1 MLRLFLLYRHETIHR
16 NLFYQIS
23 KCPDKMR
30 VAVKFAYDGRE
41 FHGYARQPQ
50 LETIEGAIVNALIKH
65 GFIEDT
71 DESHFRSASRT
82 DKGVSALCNIIAF
95 DTDISQKRILQIF
108 SNESTDIVIYGIK
121 DVVPDFNP
129 RYAKLRQYRYYIN
142 GDDIDLE
149 RAMSTAAVFTG
160 EHDFSN
166 FARVE
171 SFKNPVRIIDN
182 IVFTKDENFLVID
195 FYAQTFL
202 WHQIRRVVS
211 AIIKVEK
218 GKIEKKDVIDA
229 LENPD
234 KKVDFGLAP
243 AEPLILKNIVYDF
256 KFEYDEKPLD
266 RLNKLE
272 NQILKRLGVLFFKFQ
287 KG

>member
-1 MLRLFLLYRHETIHR
+1 
-16 NLFYQIS
+16 
-23 KCPDKMR
+23 MR

-50 LETIEGAIVNALIKH
+50 LETIEGKIVKSLIKH
-65 GFIEDT
+65 GFIGDT
-71 DESHFRSASRT
+71 VESHFRSASRT

-95 DTDISQKRILQIF
+95 DTDISKKRILQIL
-108 SNESTDIVIYGIK
+108 SNEFTDIAVYGIK

-129 RYAKLRQYRYYIN
+129 RYAKLRQYRYYLN
-142 GDDIDLE
+142 GDNIDSE
-149 RAMSTAAVFTG
+149 RAMSTANAFTG

-166 FARVE
+166 FARIE
-171 SFKNPVRIIDN
+171 SFRNPVRSIDN
-182 IVFTKDENFLVID
+182 IVFTKDGNFLVID

-218 GKIEKKDVIDA
+218 GKIEKKDIIDA
-229 LENPD
+229 LENPN

-243 AEPLILKNIVYDF
+243 AEPLILKDIVYDF
-256 KFEYDEKPLD
+256 EFEYNEK
-266 RLNKLE
+266 KLKE
-272 NQILKRLGVLFFKFQ
+272 VYNLKSLILTSKIIST
-287 KG
+287 

>member
-1 MLRLFLLYRHETIHR
+1 
-16 NLFYQIS
+16 
-23 KCPDKMR
+23 MR

-50 LETIEGAIVNALIKH
+50 LETIEGKIVKALIKH
-65 GFIEDT
+65 GFIENT
-71 DESHFRSASRT
+71 NESHFRSASRT

-95 DTDISQKRILQIF
+95 DTDISKKYILQIL
-108 SNESTDIVIYGIK
+108 SNEFTDIVVYGIK
-121 DVVPDFNP
+121 EVVPDFNP
-129 RYAKLRQYRYYIN
+129 RYAKLRQYRYYLD
-142 GDDIDLE
+142 GDDIDLK
-149 RAMSTAAVFTG
+149 RLMSTAAVFTG

-171 SFKNPVRIIDN
+171 SFKNPVRSINN
-182 IVFTKDENFLVID
+182 IVFTWEGNFLVID
-195 FYAQTFL
+195 FLAQTFL
-202 WHQIRRVVS
+202 WHQIRRIIS

-218 GKIEKKDVIDA
+218 GKIEKKNIIEA
-229 LENPD
+229 LENPN

-243 AEPLILKNIVYDF
+243 AEPLILKDIFYDF
-256 KFEYDEKPLD
+256 EFEYDENSLD

-272 NQILKRLGVLFFKFQ
+272 NQILKRLNVLFFKSQ

>member
-1 MLRLFLLYRHETIHR
+1 
-16 NLFYQIS
+16 
-23 KCPDKMR
+23 MR

-50 LETIEGAIVNALIKH
+50 LETIEGKIVKALMKH

-71 DESHFRSASRT
+71 NESRFRSASRT
-82 DKGVSALCNIIAF
+82 DKGVSALCNVIAF
-95 DTDISQKRILQIF
+95 DTDASKKRILQVL
-108 SNESTDIVIYGIK
+108 SNEFTDIVVYGIK

-129 RYAKLRQYRYYIN
+129 RYAKLRWYRYYLN
-142 GDDIDLE
+142 GDNINSE
-149 RAMSTAAVFTG
+149 RAMSTANAFTG

-171 SFKNPVRIIDN
+171 SFRNPVRSIDN
-182 IVFTKDENFLVID
+182 IVFTENRNFLVID

-202 WHQIRRVVS
+202 WHQIRRVIS

-218 GKIEKKDVIDA
+218 GKIEKKDITEA

-243 AEPLILKNIVYDF
+243 AEPLILKDIVYGSD
-256 KFEYDEKPLD
+256 FEYDEKLFD
-266 RLNKLE
+266 RLSKLE
-272 NQILKRLGVLFFKFQ
+272 DSIIKSLDVSPIKSPKS
-287 KG
+287 

>member
-1 MLRLFLLYRHETIHR
+1 
-16 NLFYQIS
+16 
-23 KCPDKMR
+23 MR
-30 VAVKFAYDGRE
+30 VAVKFAYDGKE

-50 LETIEGAIVNALIKH
+50 LETIEGKIVKALTKH

-71 DESHFRSASRT
+71 NESHFRSASRT
-82 DKGVSALCNIIAF
+82 DKGVTALCNIIAF
-95 DTDISQKRILQIF
+95 DTDISKKRILQILP
-108 SNESTDIVIYGIK
+108 NEFTDIVVYGIK

-129 RYAKLRQYRYYIN
+129 RYAKLRQYRYYLN
-142 GDDIDLE
+142 GNHIDLE

-166 FARVE
+166 FARLE
-171 SFKNPVRIIDN
+171 PFKDPVRNIDN
-182 IVFTKDENFLVID
+182 IVFTMEGNFLVID
-195 FYAQTFL
+195 LYAQTFL
-202 WHQIRRVVS
+202 WHQIRRIIS

-218 GKIEKKDVIDA
+218 GKIEKKDIIYA

-243 AEPLILKNIVYDF
+243 AEPLVLKDIVYDF
-256 KFEYDEKPLD
+256 DFEYNEKLLG

-272 NQILKRLGVLFFKFQ
+272 DSIIKNLGVSLIKSPKCQ
-287 KG
+287 N

>member
-1 MLRLFLLYRHETIHR
+1 
-16 NLFYQIS
+16 
-23 KCPDKMR
+23 MR

-50 LETIEGAIVNALIKH
+50 LETIEGKIVKALIKH

-71 DESHFRSASRT
+71 VESHFRSASRT

-95 DTDISQKRILQIF
+95 DTDISKKRILQIL
-108 SNESTDIVIYGIK
+108 SNEFTDIVVYGIK

-129 RYAKLRQYRYYIN
+129 RYAKLRRYRYYLN
-142 GDDIDLE
+142 GDNIDSE
-149 RAMSTAAVFTG
+149 RAMSTANVFTG

-166 FARVE
+166 FARIE
-171 SFKNPVRIIDN
+171 SFRNPVRSIDS
-182 IVFTKDENFLVID
+182 IVFTKDGNFLVID

-218 GKIEKKDVIDA
+218 GKIEKKDTIDA
-229 LENPD
+229 LEHPD

-243 AEPLILKNIVYDF
+243 AEPLILKDIVYDF
-256 KFEYDEKPLD
+256 EFEYNEKKLKEVYNLKSLIVEGLD
-266 RLNKLE
+266 VSPIKSP
-272 NQILKRLGVLFFKFQ
+272 KS
-287 KG
+287 

>member
-1 MLRLFLLYRHETIHR
+1 
-16 NLFYQIS
+16 
-23 KCPDKMR
+23 MR

-41 FHGYARQPQ
+41 VHGYARQPQ
-50 LETIEGAIVNALIKH
+50 LETIEGKIVKALIKH
-65 GFIEDT
+65 GFIGDT
-71 DESHFRSASRT
+71 NESHFRSASRT

-95 DTDISQKRILQIF
+95 DTDISKKRILQIL
-108 SNESTDIVIYGIK
+108 SNEFTDIVAYGIK

-129 RYAKLRQYRYYIN
+129 RYAKLRQYRYYFN
-142 GDDIDLE
+142 GDDIDLK
-149 RAMSTAAVFTG
+149 RAMSTVTVFTG

-171 SFKNPVRIIDN
+171 AFKNPVRGIDN
-182 IVFTKDENFLVID
+182 IVFTWEGNFLVID
-195 FYAQTFL
+195 FLAQTFL
-202 WHQIRRVVS
+202 WHQIRRIIS

-234 KKVDFGLAP
+234 NRVDFGLAP
-243 AEPLILKNIVYDF
+243 AGPLILKDIVYDF
-256 KFEYDEKPLD
+256 EFEHDKKSLD

-272 NQILKRLGVLFFKFQ
+272 NQILKRLDVLFFKS
-287 KG
+287 

>member
-1 MLRLFLLYRHETIHR
+1 
-16 NLFYQIS
+16 
-23 KCPDKMR
+23 MR

-50 LETIEGAIVNALIKH
+50 LETIEGTIVKALIKH

-71 DESHFRSASRT
+71 NESHFRSASRT

-95 DTDISQKRILQIF
+95 DTDISKKRILQIL
-108 SNESTDIVIYGIK
+108 SNEFTDIAVYGIK
-121 DVVPDFNP
+121 NVVPDFNP
-129 RYAKLRQYRYYIN
+129 RYAKLRQYRYYLN
-142 GDDIDLE
+142 GDNIDSE
-149 RAMSTAAVFTG
+149 RAMSTANAFTG
-160 EHDFSN
+160 GHDFSN
-166 FARVE
+166 FARIE
-171 SFKNPVRIIDN
+171 SFRNPVRSIDN
-182 IVFTKDENFLVID
+182 IVFTKDGNFLVMD

-218 GKIEKKDVIDA
+218 GKIEKKDIIEA

-243 AEPLILKNIVYDF
+243 AEPLILKDIVYDF
-256 KFEYDEKPLD
+256 EFEYNEK
-266 RLNKLE
+266 KLKELGEIE
-272 NQILKRLGVLFFKFQ
+272 NQILKRLDIRSFKSK

>member
-1 MLRLFLLYRHETIHR
+1 
-16 NLFYQIS
+16 
-23 KCPDKMR
+23 MR

-50 LETIEGAIVNALIKH
+50 LETIEGK
-65 GFIEDT
+65 DT
-71 DESHFRSASRT
+71 SESHFRSASRT

-95 DTDISQKRILQIF
+95 NTGDSKKHILQKL
-108 SNESTDIVIYGIK
+108 SNEFSDFVVCGIK
-121 DVVPDFNP
+121 NVTPDFNP
-129 RYAKLRQYRYYIN
+129 RYAKLRWYRYYLN
-142 GDDIDLE
+142 RGGIDLE
-149 RAMSTAAVFTG
+149 RAMSTAAAFTG

-171 SFKNPVRIIDN
+171 SFKDPVRIIDN
-182 IVFTKDENFLVID
+182 IVFAVEGNFLVID

-202 WHQIRRVVS
+202 WHQIRRIIS

-218 GKIEKKDVIDA
+218 GKIEKKDIIDA

-234 KKVDFGLAP
+234 RKVDFGLTP
-243 AEPLILKNIVYDF
+243 AEPLILTDIVYDF
-256 KFEYDEKPLD
+256 EFEYDEKSLD

-272 NQILKRLGVLFFKFQ
+272 NQILKRLDVPFFKSQ